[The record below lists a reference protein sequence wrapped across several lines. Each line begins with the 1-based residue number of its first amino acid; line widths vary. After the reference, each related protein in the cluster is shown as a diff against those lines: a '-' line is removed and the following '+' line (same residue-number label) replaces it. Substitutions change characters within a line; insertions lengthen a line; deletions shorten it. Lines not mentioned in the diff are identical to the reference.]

1 MHELGVIQ
9 NIFQILEDVAAEN
22 RLITITKVR
31 LKVGQLQ
38 QIVPDMLSFAFETV
52 AKGTKA
58 EGASLE
64 TEIVPIRMQCRTCH
78 TEFVVAEHTYICPQ
92 CSGTSLDTLQGTEIV
107 LESIEG
113 EQAENI
119 DY

>member
-1 MHELGVIQ
+1 MHELGIIQ
-9 NIFQILEDVAAEN
+9 NIFHILEDLSEEN
-22 RLITITKVR
+22 HLTAITRVR

-38 QIVPDMLSFAFETV
+38 QIVPDMLDFAFENV

-58 EGASLE
+58 EGADLE
-64 TEIVPIRMQCRTCH
+64 IERVPILMQCRTCH

-92 CSGTSLDTLQGTEIV
+92 CSGTSLDTLQGTEII

-113 EQAENI
+113 ERA
-119 DY
+119 